1 VINNLSGNTIDWM
14 QDELRDFPA
23 PEEGKINYILLS
35 LEMRQ
40 TTSHFSYSA
49 TQLVYQYY
57 FSGKCH
63 EPGISILSTKQPI
76 AQQNSAGMKNTTLS
90 TLASPNGLQSHSMT
104 IDNLVCSGTNEEKD
118 KNISSSCDIFSQ
130 IGNLVRSN
138 EIPENEQLPC
148 TRTNNSGHPNQ
159 NEISSQTKVNRS
171 KEASSII
178 SAFPLLDFMRS
189 PILMTPLKTEKNFH
203 ASNISNHKIAKDDNF
218 LHTMNLEHN
227 ISTSTFT
234 TDDIGPTN
242 CNLYTLNINGNSP

>member
-1 VINNLSGNTIDWM
+1 M
-14 QDELRDFPA
+14 QDELRDFEQ

-35 LEMRQ
+35 LEKHQ
-40 TTSHFSYSA
+40 GNIFSCSA
-49 TQLVYQYY
+49 TQLVYVYY
-57 FSGKCH
+57 FSGKCQ

-76 AQQNSAGMKNTTLS
+76 AQQNSARMITTNTTSS
-90 TLASPNGLQSHSMT
+90 TLASPNGLQSNSMP
-104 IDNLVCSGTNEEKD
+104 IDNLVCSGTNEEKH